1 MFSLVLYLFSLMIL
15 VVSYV
20 VYFKFRDASINN
32 ANTNPYL
39 DEEKDCVRKGQKGT
53 KGNEE

>member
-20 VYFKFRDASINN
+20 MYFKFCDASINN

-39 DEEKDCVRKGQKGT
+39 DEEKDCLRKGQKST